1 MNVLLAWLE
10 KVLVIHTLT
19 INAYL
24 PFDNPFSSCQT
35 SRQRPMGPVVLAST
49 IRIDGPELGEKV
61 AAQLEGTINKP
72 GLGFA
77 EELKLFF
84 HGKGKMASTVDS
96 HICLKEAIR
105 NVIFFQTEIHVYWV
119 FGPGVLSKLVC
130 SLRQ

>member
-1 MNVLLAWLE
+1 M
-10 KVLVIHTLT
+10 
-19 INAYL
+19 
-24 PFDNPFSSCQT
+24 
-35 SRQRPMGPVVLAST
+35 VLASN
-49 IRIDGPELGEKV
+49 IRIDGPELGERV
-61 AAQLEGTINKP
+61 AAQLEGAIYKP

-84 HGKGKMASTVDS
+84 SGKDKMASTVDS

-105 NVIFFQTEIHVYWV
+105 NVIFQTEIQVYWV

>member
-1 MNVLLAWLE
+1 M
-10 KVLVIHTLT
+10 
-19 INAYL
+19 
-24 PFDNPFSSCQT
+24 
-35 SRQRPMGPVVLAST
+35 VLASS
-49 IRIDGPELGEKV
+49 IRIDGPELGERV
-61 AAQLEGTINKP
+61 AAQLEGTIYKP

-84 HGKGKMASTVDS
+84 GGKDKMASTVDS

-105 NVIFFQTEIHVYWV
+105 NVIFQTKIQVYWD

>member
-10 KVLVIHTLT
+10 KFLVIHTLT

-35 SRQRPMGPVVLAST
+35 SRQRPMGPV
-49 IRIDGPELGEKV
+49 GPELGERV
-61 AAQLEGTINKP
+61 AAQLEGTIYKP

-84 HGKGKMASTVDS
+84 GGKDKMASTVDS

-105 NVIFFQTEIHVYWV
+105 NVIFFQTEIQVYWV
-119 FGPGVLSKLVC
+119 FGSGVLSKPVC